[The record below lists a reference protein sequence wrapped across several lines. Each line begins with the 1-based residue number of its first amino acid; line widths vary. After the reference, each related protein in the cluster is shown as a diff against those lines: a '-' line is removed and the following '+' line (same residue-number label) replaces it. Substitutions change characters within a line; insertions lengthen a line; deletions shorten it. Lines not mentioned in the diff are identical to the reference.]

1 MIQEYRHPGFQAVF
15 ILAHQHGLENGAP
28 TVQPI
33 PPSPSSG
40 LGVARA
46 SPSLGRATAL
56 RVAER
61 LKHLPEA
68 GRADG
73 RACRDLEG
81 MGMMGRGS
89 PNHVEMNVFE

>member
-1 MIQEYRHPGFQAVF
+1 MGWKMGPNNGPTHP
-15 ILAHQHGLENGAP
+15 
-28 TVQPI
+28 PI
-33 PPSPSSG
+33 SSG

-89 PNHVEMNVFE
+89 PNHVHEMDVFE